1 MAKVTKKEK
10 AKDDLMVIKD
20 ETVDVVLTRIKEF
33 QSADELHLPENYS
46 APNALKSAWLMLQ
59 NTLDKDKKPVLEVCT
74 RPSIANALL
83 DMVVQGL
90 NPSKMQCYFI
100 AYGRILTL
108 SRSYMGNVA
117 ISLRVDPTLDDIFA
131 ECIYEG
137 DEVAYNIFMGQRNI
151 MSHEQKLENV
161 KADKIIAA
169 YAIAIDKEG
178 KVKRT
183 ELMTMDEIKAAW
195 SQSKMKPVTE
205 KGTIKAGT
213 THQKFSGEMAKKT
226 VTNRMT
232 KHIIS
237 KSDDATLDMKLIEST
252 LRTDDL
258 AAISSSQALV
268 EENAN
273 QGKVIDIKKEPEKQA
288 TKKAGRDP
296 RQEKEP
302 EHYKDLIDEHAESGP
317 MTDEEKQA
325 IIEEEGK
332 FVGDGTGA
340 PF

>member
-1 MAKVTKKEK
+1 MPKVAKKGKDEK
-10 AKDDLMVIKD
+10 PKTELQITKD
-20 ETVDVVLTRIKEF
+20 ETVDVVLTRVQEF
-33 QSADELHLPENYS
+33 QNSGELHLPKNYS

-74 RPSIANALL
+74 TASIANALL
-83 DMVVQGL
+83 DMVLQGL
-90 NPSKMQCYFI
+90 NPTKAQCYFI

-117 ISLRVDPTLDDIFA
+117 ISLRVDTTLEDIFA
-131 ECIYEG
+131 ECVYEG

-169 YAIAIDKEG
+169 YAIAVDKKG

-237 KSDDATLDMKLIEST
+237 KSDDATLDMKLVEST

-258 AAISSSQALV
+258 AITAESQSLV

-273 QGKVIDIKKEPEKQA
+273 KGDVIDIKKEPAKPA
-288 TKKAGRDP
+288 TKKVARDP
-296 RQEKEP
+296 EP
-302 EHYKDLIDEHAESGP
+302 EKDNPAMTEDEKREIVEQEAADSLE
-317 MTDEEKQA
+317 Q
-325 IIEEEGK
+325 EGK